1 MVRDGGIVVHANT
14 RRYLLFTYTC
24 CGLLGN
30 VGYASPSCGRPGVF
44 VVLFIATF
52 CRNEYAEPNSYH
64 LTNTL
69 EDALAAV
76 DVESYE
82 PSW

>member
-1 MVRDGGIVVHANT
+1 MVRDGGKVVHVNT
-14 RRYLLFTYTC
+14 RRYLPFTSTC
-24 CGLLGN
+24 CGLLDN
-30 VGYASPSCGRPGVF
+30 VGYASPSRGRPGIF
-44 VVLFIATF
+44 VVLIIATF
-52 CRNEYAEPNSYH
+52 SRNEYAEPNSYH
-64 LTNTL
+64 LTTTL